1 MLELGV
7 FAEEEHRKIGR
18 LAAERGLDWLVA
30 VGEHAAQA
38 AQAAREAGA
47 EASEA
52 ASPEAAL
59 ALLREALRP
68 GDVVLV
74 KASRRVGLE
83 QVVEGLR
90 HAD

>member
-18 LAAERGLDWLVA
+18 LAGERHLDWLLA
-30 VGEHAAQA
+30 VGEHAALA
-38 AQAAREAGA
+38 AEAAREAGVETA
-47 EASEA
+47 LA
-52 ASPEAAL
+52 ASPEEAL
-59 ALLREALRP
+59 ALLREVLRP
-68 GDVVLV
+68 GDTVLI

-83 QVVEGLR
+83 RLVEGLR